1 MGAEVSKATAADGM
15 RRVESASAL
24 EAALS
29 IRAPNSGVS
38 EIADDPLS
46 ARGGG
51 QARRNSLNSNSSASS
66 RGGASKDGSL
76 MSARSASQHRSGT
89 ALGAATNLSVGEEN
103 AVESLDLPI
112 VEWEGYVTKRGHL
125 VRNWKMRFFTLE
137 GNLVSYY
144 ENKVDA
150 RNRAHLK
157 GRVNVASVKVEKV
170 SKAGSGFDFSFET
183 TEGKVF
189 HCAVATEADRVAW
202 IYFLEAGV
210 DCNNMRKNNKP
221 IYNTYRHGA
230 LPDMTTPHAYELYQK
245 LVSGE
250 HEPVTEFLSYF
261 NKGKLRDHSWLRAI

>member
-1 MGAEVSKATAADGM
+1 MGAEVSKAVADGM

-29 IRAPNSGVS
+29 VRTPNP
-38 EIADDPLS
+38 ETAEDPLS
-46 ARGGG
+46 SRA
-51 QARRNSLNSNSSASS
+51 ARRNSLNSSSSASS
-66 RGGASKDGSL
+66 RSGASKNGTDGSL

-89 ALGAATNLSVGEEN
+89 AMGAASNLSVGEEN

-245 LVSGE
+245 LAGGE
-250 HEPVTEFLSYF
+250 IEPVTEFLSYF
-261 NKGKLRDHSWLRAI
+261 NKGKLCDHGCVACAAI